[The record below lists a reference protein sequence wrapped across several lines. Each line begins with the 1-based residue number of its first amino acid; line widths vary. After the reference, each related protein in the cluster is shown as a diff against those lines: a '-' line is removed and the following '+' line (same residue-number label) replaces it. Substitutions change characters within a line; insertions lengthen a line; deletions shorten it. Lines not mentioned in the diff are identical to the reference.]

1 MTDTRCK
8 GPVPT
13 GHSSPVVI
21 PRMRGLG
28 DDGEPHMTLQDDR
41 VHRIDAHPQ
50 KRRRFGSRH

>member
-1 MTDTRCK
+1 
-8 GPVPT
+8 
-13 GHSSPVVI
+13 
-21 PRMRGLG
+21 MRGLG